1 MISIIM
7 VRELISTIIKIY
19 RMFVLTSW
27 SSDTHSLSVTSRQT
41 SSVSGTGSGHS
52 STYTV
57 VHLARE

>member
-1 MISIIM
+1 
-7 VRELISTIIKIY
+7 
-19 RMFVLTSW
+19 MFLLTSW